1 MECHPLYPI
10 IFIQTV
16 DPRMAQSAIA
26 SLVPGGQLMTSSGS
40 VQGDGASLS
49 QEQQSMLFRHQA
61 AIAELLRHF
70 WSCFPA
76 RTPQLEEK
84 VHYSVSLLAL
94 R

>member
-1 MECHPLYPI
+1 M
-10 IFIQTV
+10 QTV
-16 DPRMAQSAIA
+16 DPQVAQSAIA
-26 SLVPGGQLMTSSGS
+26 SLVPGGQLMTSSGC
-40 VQGDGASLS
+40 VQGDGSSLS

-84 VHYSVSLLAL
+84 VSVGL
-94 R
+94 

>member
-1 MECHPLYPI
+1 MDPL
-10 IFIQTV
+10 V
-16 DPRMAQSAIA
+16 AQSAIA
-26 SLVPGGQLMTSSGS
+26 SLVPGGQLMTSSGC

-49 QEQQSMLFRHQA
+49 LEQQSMLFRHQA

-84 VHYSVSLLAL
+84 VRVHGCRLSLELL
-94 R
+94 IDILTT